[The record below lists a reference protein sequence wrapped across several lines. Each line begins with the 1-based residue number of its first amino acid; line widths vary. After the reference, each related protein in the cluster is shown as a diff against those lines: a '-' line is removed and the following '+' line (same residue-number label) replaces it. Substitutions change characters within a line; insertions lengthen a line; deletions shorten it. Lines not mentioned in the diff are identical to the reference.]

1 MTADFSEE
9 LSAVNIRDETESSA
23 AASRRRNHKVRNSR
37 NIRNETES
45 SAVLEV
51 TAKQRRRQR
60 RAKTSLVLSVFFILG
75 LLGSCASGSDRETL
89 WVFAA
94 SSLTDAFTEIAEAFE
109 QANPNIEVRTQF
121 AGSSQLAAQIASGAP
136 ADVFASANEAVM
148 ETLLPGGELART
160 EFSQPATFARNE
172 LVIAVPTDN
181 PKGISSLADL
191 ADNDLLLAICDRG
204 VPCGTLARE
213 AAESA
218 GIDLRPDTEEANVR
232 AVLAKLLLGEVDAGL
247 IYKSD
252 VVAVARGTARGNSVA
267 GDGSASSNSSAESNN
282 ETLDTQSAAPVIAI
296 PISPTHTNNYPIAS
310 VTGNPA
316 ATAFV
321 EFVLSQEAQQI
332 LVNHGFA
339 AIENPPAP

>member
-1 MTADFSEE
+1 MTADFDEE
-9 LSAVNIRDETESSA
+9 LSARNIRDETESSA
-23 AASRRRNHKVRNSR
+23 AASRRSYHKVRNSR
-37 NIRNETES
+37 NIRDETQS

-51 TAKQRRRQR
+51 AAKQQRRRQR
-60 RAKTSLVLSVFFILG
+60 RAKTSLLLSVFFVLG
-75 LLGSCASGSDRETL
+75 LFGSCASDSDRETL

-109 QANPNIEVRTQF
+109 QANPDIEVRTQF

-160 EFSQPATFARNE
+160 EFSPPATFARNE

-252 VVAVARGTARGNSVA
+252 VVATPLV
-267 GDGSASSNSSAESNN
+267 
-282 ETLDTQSAAPVIAI
+282 AI
-296 PISPTHTNNYPIAS
+296 PISPALTADYPIVSLTEHPDAER
-310 VTGNPA
+310 
-316 ATAFV
+316 FV
-321 EFVLSQEAQQI
+321 DSVLSETSQEI
-332 LVNHGFA
+332 LKNYGFA
-339 AIENPPAP
+339 STTR

>member
-1 MTADFSEE
+1 MTVAQQAMTADFGEE
-9 LSAVNIRDETESSA
+9 LSAI
-23 AASRRRNHKVRNSR
+23 

-60 RAKTSLVLSVFFILG
+60 RAKTSLMLSVFFILG
-75 LLGSCASGSDRETL
+75 LLGSCASNSDRKTL

-94 SSLTDAFTEIAEAFE
+94 SSLTDAFTEIADAFE
-109 QANPNIEVRTQF
+109 QANPDIEVRTQF

-148 ETLLPGGELART
+148 ETILPDGELART
-160 EFSQPATFARNE
+160 EISQPVVFARNE
-172 LVIAVPTDN
+172 LVIAVPADN
-181 PKGISSLADL
+181 PKGISNIADL
-191 ADNDLLLAICDRG
+191 ADNDLLLAVCDRG

-218 GIDLRPDTEEANVR
+218 GINLRPDTEEANVR

-252 VVAVARGTARGNSVA
+252 VVAVARSTAR
-267 GDGSASSNSSAESNN
+267 DGSAESSSEASV
-282 ETLDTQSAAPVIAI
+282 TQSADPVIAI

-310 VTGNPA
+310 VTDNPA

-332 LVNHGFA
+332 LVNQGFT
-339 AIENPPAP
+339 AIENHPAP